1 MSKIP
6 FVSGVDM
13 SAEYNA
19 ALCLACRFSCADY
32 IVSLSFREKRIEK
45 LFIKQ
50 KLKNVNMI
58 ARDVST
64 TETAENAVDALGN
77 TLK

>member
-19 ALCLACRFSCADY
+19 ALLSRLPLFLCRLHCKSLFS
-32 IVSLSFREKRIEK
+32 EKRIEET
-45 LFIKQ
+45 FIKQ

-64 TETAENAVDALGN
+64 TETTENAVDALGN
-77 TLK
+77 TSK